1 MLFNESKLLTTCLL
15 KFMFSLPFYGL
26 INYLCFKGNRA
37 VKKNQW
43 YIYICSH
50 THTHILIYAYIC
62 SCDGKN
68 PTANLYCLLF
78 GAHINSDHF
87 TYWNCWPAPEF
98 VARIKWKPSV
108 TVNVSPLNM
117 FFFFLLD
124 NLTSF
129 ILVLL
134 YYWWENFCVIFQF
147 LISETK

>member
-1 MLFNESKLLTTCLL
+1 
-15 KFMFSLPFYGL
+15 MFSLPFYGL
-26 INYLCFKGNRA
+26 INYLCFKGNRT
-37 VKKNQW
+37 VKKNQC

-62 SCDGKN
+62 YCDGKN
-68 PTANLYCLLF
+68 PTKTSLLF
-78 GAHINSDHF
+78 PFWSIHQLRPFYTLKFLTSTLVCCPHKMEAQCHSKYF
-87 TYWNCWPAPEF
+87 
-98 VARIKWKPSV
+98 SV
-108 TVNVSPLNM
+108 EYG
-117 FFFFLLD
+117 FFFLLD